1 MENLNKDFE
10 KYLVY
15 NENNKNIKIA
25 VAMSGG
31 VDSSTVAYILKKQG
45 YDLIG
50 ITMRTCT
57 PEDEDA
63 KRVCED
69 LGIPHYVLDATKE
82 FHNTVMNYFVDEY
95 MNGRT
100 PNPCMVCN
108 KHIKFGMLIDFA
120 RSKGAN
126 FMATGHYTQLKD
138 GILAMGDDPNKDQVY
153 FLSQI
158 KKENLKYLMFPIGDL
173 EKPKVR
179 ELAEILGVRVYA
191 KKDSQEICFVE
202 DGKLKEFLLEKTKG
216 KAGKKGNI
224 VTVDGKV
231 LGQHNGLS
239 FYTIGQR
246 KGLGISQEKPLYVIK
261 LDGKTNSVIVG
272 DNEMLFKDELEAKD
286 INLISV
292 NSYED
297 LDGIVCW
304 AKTRS
309 RDKLHKCILETLKNG
324 NLKVKFLE
332 DKVRAVTP
340 GQGVVFY
347 DENKKVLGSG
357 FII

>member
-1 MENLNKDFE
+1 MENREFDKYVTYDE
-10 KYLVY
+10 K
-15 NENNKNIKIA
+15 NKNIKIA

-50 ITMRTCT
+50 ITMRTCN

-63 KRVCED
+63 KKVCED

-82 FHNTVMNYFVDEY
+82 FKTKVMDYFIEEY
-95 MNGRT
+95 LQGKT

-120 RSKGAN
+120 RSKGAD

-138 GILAMGDDPNKDQVY
+138 GVLSMGDDPNKDQVY

-158 KKENLKYLMFPIGDL
+158 NKENLKYLMFPIGDL

-179 ELAEILGVRVYA
+179 ELAEQLGVRVYA

-202 DGKLKEFLLEKTKG
+202 DGKLKEFLLENTKG
-216 KAGKKGNI
+216 RAGKKGNI
-224 VTVDGKV
+224 VTTDGKV
-231 LGQHNGLS
+231 LGKHNGLA

-246 KGLGISQEKPLYVIK
+246 KGLGISQEKPLYVIE
-261 LDGKTNSVIVG
+261 LDSKNNNVIVG
-272 DNEMLFKDELEAKD
+272 DNEQLFKDELIAENV
-286 INLISV
+286 NLISFDRLEELNGV
-292 NSYED
+292 
-297 LDGIVCW
+297 VCW
-304 AKTRS
+304 AKIRS
-309 RDKLHKCILETLKNG
+309 RDKLHKCQLEVLENG
-324 NLKVKFLE
+324 NVKVRFIE

-347 DENKKVLGSG
+347 NEEKKVLGSG

>member
-1 MENLNKDFE
+1 MENREFDKYVTYDE
-10 KYLVY
+10 K
-15 NENNKNIKIA
+15 NKNIKIA

-50 ITMRTCT
+50 ITMRTCN

-63 KRVCED
+63 KKVCED

-82 FHNTVMNYFVDEY
+82 FKTKVMDYFIEEY
-95 MNGRT
+95 LQGKT

-120 RSKGAN
+120 RSKGAD

-138 GILAMGDDPNKDQVY
+138 GVLSMGDDPNKDQVY

-158 KKENLKYLMFPIGDL
+158 NKENLKYLMFPIGDL

-179 ELAEILGVRVYA
+179 ELAEQLGVRVYA

-202 DGKLKEFLLEKTKG
+202 DGKLKEFLLENTKG
-216 KAGKKGNI
+216 RAGKKGNI
-224 VTVDGKV
+224 VTTDGKV
-231 LGQHNGLS
+231 LGKHNGLA

-246 KGLGISQEKPLYVIK
+246 KGLGISQEKPLYVIE
-261 LDGKTNSVIVG
+261 LDSKNNNVIVG
-272 DNEMLFKDELEAKD
+272 DNEQLFKDELIAENV
-286 INLISV
+286 NLISFDRLEELNGV
-292 NSYED
+292 
-297 LDGIVCW
+297 VCW

-309 RDKLHKCILETLKNG
+309 RDKLHKCQLEVLENG
-324 NLKVKFLE
+324 NVKVRFIE
-332 DKVRAVTP
+332 NKVRAVTP

-347 DENKKVLGSG
+347 NEEKKVLGSG

>member
-1 MENLNKDFE
+1 MENREFDKYVTYDE
-10 KYLVY
+10 K
-15 NENNKNIKIA
+15 NKNIKIA

-50 ITMRTCT
+50 ITMRTCN

-63 KRVCED
+63 KKVCED

-82 FHNTVMNYFVDEY
+82 FKTKVMDYFIEEY
-95 MNGRT
+95 LQGKT

-120 RSKGAN
+120 RSKGAD

-138 GILAMGDDPNKDQVY
+138 GVLSMGDDPNKDQVY

-158 KKENLKYLMFPIGDL
+158 NKENLKYLMFPIGDL

-179 ELAEILGVRVYA
+179 ELAEQLGVRVYA

-202 DGKLKEFLLEKTKG
+202 DGKLKEFLLENTKG
-216 KAGKKGNI
+216 RAGKKGNI
-224 VTVDGKV
+224 VTTDGKV
-231 LGQHNGLS
+231 LGKHNGLA

-246 KGLGISQEKPLYVIK
+246 KGLGISQEKPLYVIE
-261 LDGKTNSVIVG
+261 LDSKNNNVIVG
-272 DNEMLFKDELEAKD
+272 DNEQLFKDELIAENV
-286 INLISV
+286 NLISFDRLEELNGV
-292 NSYED
+292 
-297 LDGIVCW
+297 VCW
-304 AKTRS
+304 VKTRS
-309 RDKLHKCILETLKNG
+309 RDKLHKCQLEVLENG
-324 NLKVKFLE
+324 NVKVRFIE

-347 DENKKVLGSG
+347 NEEKKVLGSG